1 MSRKEQLWHLVLGL
15 FNLQITDKQVQD
27 FVASLKGRLNY
38 ETKKAT
44 KLGFSN
50 IHEYARN
57 KLAKEAEFVEQKL
70 LETPSIKPV
79 TNKVSKKK
87 AVKVSTCGCCS

>member
-1 MSRKEQLWHLVLGL
+1 VSRKGQLWHLVLEL
-15 FNLQITDKQVQD
+15 FHLQVTDKQVQD
-27 FVASLKGRLNY
+27 FVASLKGRLSY

-50 IHEYARN
+50 VHEYARN
-57 KLAKEAEFVEQKL
+57 KLANEAEVGEQKL
-70 LETPSIKPV
+70 LETPAIKRV

>member
-1 MSRKEQLWHLVLGL
+1 MSRKGRLRHLVLEL
-15 FNLQITDKQVQD
+15 FHLQVTDTQVQD
-27 FVASLKGRLNY
+27 FVASLKGRLSY

-57 KLAKEAEFVEQKL
+57 KLAKEAEVGDQKP